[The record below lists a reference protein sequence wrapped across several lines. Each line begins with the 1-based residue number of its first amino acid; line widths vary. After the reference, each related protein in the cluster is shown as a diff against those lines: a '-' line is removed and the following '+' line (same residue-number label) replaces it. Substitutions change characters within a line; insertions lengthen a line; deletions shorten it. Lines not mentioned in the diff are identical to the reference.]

1 LGIEGSFLI
10 DITKKVISVMQD
22 PYEELSRNAQ
32 KIISEIS
39 IEEEKFKKVLLEG
52 EYKIEQYIK
61 DGKINSEE
69 AFQLYTTYGFPLEE
83 MIRLGIQV
91 DIKEFDEKIKKHQDL
106 SRAGGK
112 QKFSGGLAD
121 HSDEVKR
128 LHTATHLLQAAL
140 RSVLGDH
147 VAQKGSNITAERLR
161 FDFSHPEKMT
171 KEQLQKVEDIVN
183 KQIQKKLRV
192 WWQEMTVADAKN
204 KGALGLFT
212 QKYGEKV
219 KVYTVG
225 EDNVFFSREL
235 CGGPHVENTS
245 ELKKFKIIKEE
256 ASSAGIRRIKAIL
269 G

>member
-1 LGIEGSFLI
+1 MGNKQE
-10 DITKKVISVMQD
+10 
-22 PYEELSRNAQ
+22 
-32 KIISEIS
+32 
-39 IEEEKFKKVLLEG
+39 
-52 EYKIEQYIK
+52 
-61 DGKINSEE
+61 
-69 AFQLYTTYGFPLEE
+69 
-83 MIRLGIQV
+83 
-91 DIKEFDEKIKKHQDL
+91 KEFDEYISKHNITPMEATEHKSGSKVKVSNPFISGKSAYELYSTYGIHPDEIVRLSGEKGYVLDEESFFSELKNEQKKHQEL
-106 SRAGGK
+106 SRKGAE

-140 RSVLGDH
+140 RQVLGDH

-171 KEQLQKVEDIVN
+171 KEQLQQVEDIVN
-183 KQIQKKLRV
+183 EQINKKLRV
-192 WWQEMTVADAKN
+192 WWQEMTVVEAKA

-225 EDNVFFSREL
+225 EDNNFFSREL

-245 ELKKFKIIKEE
+245 ELIKFKILKEE
-256 ASSAGIRRIKAIL
+256 ASSAGVRRIKAIL